1 MPKLTLLAVL
11 VTFAQPLLADERPA
25 VDLTD
30 QNAVAQAYLAAVR
43 AGDLDAALPLL
54 VNDPPM
60 LSMVRMMRG
69 QFNAEAAG
77 GMNPWDVLTELAI
90 LPTTPDAPLELGDA
104 TAGDG
109 RVELALQMTRPLVLI
124 LARQDDGTYR
134 VDLRASLVATVGE
147 GRSMMIRQA
156 EMMAN
161 MPEQVAMVEGR
172 SAPYE
177 VENQLRV
184 LASALNAYAE
194 EHDGIYPE
202 PDEWCDAIEPY
213 VEGERPFGSPMKPDE
228 TYSFAMN
235 AELAEQ
241 GPGDDWQVR
250 QRTVLLADVGGN
262 EPNQIFFPDELATME
277 PRYGTVYVV
286 ATTGENTFQ
295 IPAGMGYDDVWAA
308 NDRLEATQSRLAA
321 LVAALL
327 KYAEQN
333 DGLLP
338 EAATWC
344 DDLEPLIEPRA
355 ADGGEPL
362 VTPGVDVEEGQ
373 VTFAINAELAG
384 KNLHELVN
392 RRRLVIFF
400 ETEPVARNT
409 AVAANHIGPA
419 RHMNAWSPTAPRSYL
434 LAWLNGTTGQ
444 MYPPPVVNGPAAAAE

>member
-1 MPKLTLLAVL
+1 MPKLALLIILAL
-11 VTFAQPLLADERPA
+11 PLRAGERPA

-54 VNDPPM
+54 ANDPPI
-60 LSMVRMMRG
+60 LNMVRMMRG
-69 QFNAEAAG
+69 QFSAEAAG
-77 GMNPWDVLTELAI
+77 GMNPWDVMTELAI
-90 LPTTPDAPLELGDA
+90 LPTTPDAPIELGEATAADGRLELSFQ
-104 TAGDG
+104 
-109 RVELALQMTRPLVLI
+109 LARPLVLM
-124 LARQDDGTYR
+124 LARQDDGTWR
-134 VDLRASLVATVGE
+134 VDLRASLTATVGE
-147 GRSMMIRQA
+147 GRSMMVRQA

-161 MPEQVAMVEGR
+161 MPEQAAMVEGR
-172 SAPYE
+172 MAPYE
-177 VENQLRV
+177 VENQLRT

-194 EHDGIYPE
+194 EHDGVYPE
-202 PDEWCDAIEPY
+202 PDEWCDAIRPY
-213 VEGERPFGSPMKPDE
+213 VEGERPFGSPIKPDE

-262 EPNQIFFPDELATME
+262 EPNQIFFPDELAAME
-277 PRYGTVYVV
+277 PRYGDVNVV
-286 ATTGENTFQ
+286 ATTAENTFQ
-295 IPAGMGYDDVWAA
+295 IPGGMSYEDVWAA

-344 DDLEPLIEPRA
+344 DELEPLLEPRA
-355 ADGGEPL
+355 ADGGELL
-362 VTPGVDVEEGQ
+362 VTPGVEVEEGQ
-373 VTFAINAELAG
+373 ITFAINAELAG

-392 RRRLVIFF
+392 RRRLAIFF

-409 AVAANHIGPA
+409 AVAGNHIGPA

-434 LAWLNGTTGQ
+434 VAWLNGSTGQ
-444 MYPPPVVNGPAAAAE
+444 MYPPPVMNGPAVAAE